1 MKIEGSI
8 QEIKDFMKEFKSND
22 TEFTKQQLNQIR
34 EEFLKIKIDS
44 VKVAETSTLSLN
56 KIDTNLQG
64 V

>member
-22 TEFTKQQLNQIR
+22 TAFTKQQLNQIR
-34 EEFLKIKIDS
+34 EEFSKIKIDS

-64 V
+64 F